1 VAVRRGLCYKPW
13 MAPDQTSLRERDE
26 AERQRLWRL
35 TGMGGTL
42 ATEVLAGAAIGWLL
56 DRLFGTKPTFIV
68 VCTVLGVVIGMVTFI
83 RRASRE
89 VHKVPSKLPPPLPP
103 EDDTGDTEEA
113 DHP

>member
-1 VAVRRGLCYKPW
+1 VAAGRGLCYKPW
-13 MAPDQTSLRERDE
+13 MDPERTSLRERDE

-56 DRLFGTKPTFIV
+56 DRVFGTKPILIV
-68 VCTVLGVVIGMVTFI
+68 VCTVAGVVVGMVTFI

-89 VHKVPSKLPPPLPP
+89 VHNVPSRLPPALPP
-103 EDDTGDTEEA
+103 EDETDEPPED
-113 DHP
+113 DRP